1 MKKYCENRKCLEEVC
16 PNCGIKFE
24 KPISEINR
32 NQKLGRKNF
41 CSIACAVQ
49 YRENNE
55 SLTEKQKQTRENF
68 KKKCTGLKG
77 DLNPAHKRWDEFS
90 PFRETL
96 RKAKMHS
103 RQTNKEFSLTL
114 QDLKDQW
121 EKQEGLCVY
130 TNVKLTLPLY
140 NNNPPLTEQASL
152 DRIDS
157 SKGYIPGNI
166 QFVCSCINLLK
177 NKLSDLEVK
186 RFLKQI
192 SSFTSTF
199 EEDQTISS
207 SQKEM
212 SDAQAG
218 N

>member
-1 MKKYCENRKCLEEVC
+1 MH
-16 PNCGIKFE
+16 
-24 KPISEINR
+24 S
-32 NQKLGRKNF
+32 
-41 CSIACAVQ
+41 
-49 YRENNE
+49 
-55 SLTEKQKQTRENF
+55 KQS
-68 KKKCTGLKG
+68 
-77 DLNPAHKRWDEFS
+77 KREFS
-90 PFRETL
+90 I
-96 RKAKMHS
+96 
-103 RQTNKEFSLTL
+103 TL

-121 EKQEGLCVY
+121 EKQKGLCIY
-130 TNVKLTLPLY
+130 TNVKLVLPLY
-140 NNNPPLTEQASL
+140 NTNPSLTEQASL

-186 RFLKQI
+186 HFLKKI

-207 SQKEM
+207 SQNEM
-212 SDAQAG
+212 SGATSG